1 MKIKAFLPCR
11 SGSQRVKNKNIRK
24 FAHYSFGLFQ
34 LKIEQ
39 LIKVNLLNE
48 IIVSTDDI
56 KIINFLKKKK
66 YKKVKYIIRPKKLAL
81 SSTRTDDLIAYAA
94 KLFDKTDHILWTH
107 VTSPLFS
114 TKDYTY
120 AIKIYIKRKKTFDT
134 LIGCNEIQE
143 YIFNKNKPINYNY
156 SKVFWPNTQNLKKL
170 HSINNTLFLTSAY
183 NYKIKKNRIGSK
195 LFFLNISK
203 IKSIDVDNLD
213 DFKTAEKLY
222 SINVKKK

>member
-24 FAHYSFGLFQ
+24 FASYSFGLFQ

-39 LIKVNLLNE
+39 LVKVNQLKE
-48 IIVSTDDI
+48 IIVSTDDL
-56 KIINFLKKKK
+56 KIISFLKEKK
-66 YKKVKYIIRPKKLAL
+66 YRKVKCIVRPKKLAL
-81 SSTRTDDLIAYAA
+81 SSTLTDDLITYAA

-107 VTSPLFS
+107 VTSPLFG
-114 TKDYTY
+114 TKDYVN
-120 AIKIYIKRKKTFDT
+120 AIKTYIERKKTYDT

-143 YIFNKNKPINYNY
+143 FIFNKKKPINYNY
-156 SKVFWPNTQNLKKL
+156 SKTFWPNTQNLKKL
-170 HSINNTLFLTSAY
+170 HSINNTIFLTSAY
-183 NYKIKKNRIGSK
+183 NYITKKNRIGSK

-203 IKSIDVDNLD
+203 IKSIDVDNID

-222 SINVKKK
+222 SIYAK